1 MVNFHLL
8 LCASQGSLRWFQHTA
23 EHWAA
28 HQPGLLVELGVA
40 EGRRSCHGQ
49 RSCHAHMAP
58 NSCFVLPSPR
68 SITLHN
74 SPYRSGPPAA
84 SPSAGSKRGFS
95 AGCHQSLSDNY
106 FIQVPCIT
114 FKRGLCSQADCEVP
128 HLITQDGQSWAQR
141 SNWFQH
147 QHLPEHE
154 SPAISYTSWAPSSA
168 PPHPLAGRGQ
178 RKPRSTSTYL
188 TDPVLSLNVFSISN
202 SFLNALQR
210 ECTASAPTGIRKDN
224 TAVYN

>member
-74 SPYRSGPPAA
+74 SPYCSGPPAA

-106 FIQVPCIT
+106 FIQVLCIT
-114 FKRGLCSQADCEVP
+114 FKRGLCSQADYEVP
-128 HLITQDGQSWAQR
+128 RLITQDGQSWAQR
-141 SNWFQH
+141 SSWFQYR
-147 QHLPEHE
+147 Q
-154 SPAISYTSWAPSSA
+154 PAAPA
-168 PPHPLAGRGQ
+168 PARA
-178 RKPRSTSTYL
+178 RKPCNKLHQLSPQQCSSSSPGRERSAQA
-188 TDPVLSLNVFSISN
+188 PKHKHISDR
-202 SFLNALQR
+202 SSSQSERF
-210 ECTASAPTGIRKDN
+210 
-224 TAVYN
+224 